1 MAQSSSSS
9 GSSYGEEVRAWRIM
23 RGMSQRELGAG
34 AKYGQ
39 SYVAMVEKGDRVGS
53 QGFAEHCDR
62 VFGTPGTFKR
72 HWKRASRRGHPEWF
86 EPYLD
91 LEAVATHVL
100 DFSAYL
106 VMGILQTERYA
117 HALFRASFPRDTP
130 AATTEKVQARL
141 QRRDVLDRDNPP
153 LLWVILDESCLRR
166 VVGGPEVMREQVV
179 YLVEAAES
187 PHVTLQVL
195 PFDTGAPPAGEP
207 FTLLQFEDRP
217 TTLYTEAL
225 GMGRVIDSA
234 TMVEKASGHYDRLR
248 ADALSPENT
257 LIELHKVMEEL
268 PR

>member
-1 MAQSSSSS
+1 M
-9 GSSYGEEVRAWRIM
+9 RAWRLM

-39 SYVAMVEKGDRVGS
+39 SYVSMVEKGDRVGS
-53 QGFAEHCDR
+53 PGFADHCDQ

-72 HWKRASRRGHPEWF
+72 SWKRASRRGHPEWF

-91 LEAVATHVL
+91 LEAVSARVL

-117 HALFRASFPRDTP
+117 HALFRASYPRDTP
-130 AATTEKVQARL
+130 AATAEKVQARL
-141 QRRDVLDRDNPP
+141 RRRDALDRDDPP
-153 LLWVILDESCLRR
+153 LLWVILDEACVRR
-166 VVGGPEVMREQVV
+166 MVGGPDVMREQVA

-217 TTLYTEAL
+217 SVLYTEAL
-225 GMGRVIDSA
+225 GMGRVVDSA
-234 TMVEKASGHYDRLR
+234 AQVEKASGHYDRLR